1 MSKKVQRSAKK
12 SRVTV
17 LRVPGWYYALL
28 AVITLVGLTLI
39 VYSMRNPTIQVEGMT
54 EEGDFP
60 QGSVD
65 APVTMI
71 EWGRFT

>member
-1 MSKKVQRSAKK
+1 MSKKVRQSPKK
-12 SRVTV
+12 LRPPV

-28 AVITLVGLTLI
+28 AVIALVGSSLI
-39 VYSMRNPTIQVEGMT
+39 VYSMRNPTIDVAGMT

-60 QGSVD
+60 KGAPD

>member
-1 MSKKVQRSAKK
+1 MGKKPRKTPK
-12 SRVTV
+12 RLRVTT

-28 AVITLVGLTLI
+28 ASIALVGVTLI
-39 VYSMRNPTIQVEGMT
+39 VYSMRNPTINVAGMT

-60 QGSVD
+60 LGSPG
-65 APVTMI
+65 AKVTMI